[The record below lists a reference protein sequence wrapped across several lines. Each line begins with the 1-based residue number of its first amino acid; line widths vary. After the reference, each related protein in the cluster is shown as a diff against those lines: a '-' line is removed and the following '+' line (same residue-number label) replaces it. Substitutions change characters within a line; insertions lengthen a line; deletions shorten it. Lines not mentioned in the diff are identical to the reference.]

1 ASFKIGL
8 FLKVLI
14 ILLINFSS
22 NSAFSDYIFKD
33 DKNKQIAFYKF
44 DIDDFNKKIVINS
57 LSITDLTKELNSY
70 NQEIS
75 KITEL
80 LNNIEGTKQD
90 SSFKPFLDEA
100 ELTTFS
106 NKLNNL
112 KETFRQRIIWLY
124 KSGMNY
130 GLEVLFTSSTFN
142 DFYIRL
148 EYLQKIS
155 QMRKKDF
162 EKIKNFEYIIEEKK
176 KVLNLSKKGKLIYI
190 SEKKENQRTLSEK
203 KIIIEKKL
211 SDLNIENETLTRQIN
226 IKRYFIDKI
235 ENEIISQKSDLILK
249 LNQEIDYK
257 SDDFSTLENKLIY
270 PVNSKYL
277 LIDFDRYF
285 NPSTWTFEYNNGID
299 LSIARNSDVKCVAD
313 GIIENITFI
322 PGYGNVLIV
331 KHSDEYRTIY
341 GVIKDIDVKLQQV
354 VRAGE
359 NIAKTSDNLNGQCF
373 HFEIWKNKTP
383 LDPKKWIRG

>member
-1 ASFKIGL
+1 
-8 FLKVLI
+8 
-14 ILLINFSS
+14 
-22 NSAFSDYIFKD
+22 
-33 DKNKQIAFYKF
+33 
-44 DIDDFNKKIVINS
+44 
-57 LSITDLTKELNSY
+57 
-70 NQEIS
+70 
-75 KITEL
+75 
-80 LNNIEGTKQD
+80 
-90 SSFKPFLDEA
+90 
-100 ELTTFS
+100 
-106 NKLNNL
+106 
-112 KETFRQRIIWLY
+112 
-124 KSGMNY
+124 MNY

-162 EKIKNFEYIIEEKK
+162 EKIKNFEYVIEEKK
-176 KVLNLSKKGKLIYI
+176 RVLNLSKKEKLIYI
-190 SEKKENQRTLSEK
+190 SEKKEDQRTLTEK

-211 SDLNIENETLTRQIN
+211 SDLKTENETLTRQIN
-226 IKRYFIDKI
+226 IKRNFIDKI
-235 ENEIISQKSDLILK
+235 ENEIISQKSNLILK

-299 LSIARNSDVKCVAD
+299 LSIARNSNVKCVAD

-383 LDPKKWIRG
+383 LDPKKWIRE